1 LKYLLLLYDDAATV
15 GAMTADDRRA
25 MVVEHLAYATM
36 LRERGVHRAGEPLDA
51 PDTARTIRF
60 GDDGGAVV
68 TDGPFLEAKEALGG
82 FYLLECASN
91 EEALE
96 LAKRVPRSPGLV
108 AELRPIPEI

>member
-1 LKYLLLLYDDAATV
+1 
-15 GAMTADDRRA
+15 MP
-25 MVVEHLAYATM
+25 M

-82 FYLLECASN
+82 FYLLECASD
-91 EEALE
+91 EEAME

-108 AELRPIPEI
+108 AELRPIPEV